1 MVMRCLIAWIDR
13 PDIRDPALA
22 LVSAMNIVIGVL
34 VAQRVVFWKTIA
46 RLFEAMMDEM
56 KSTQLEAFNEVLGL
70 FLKSVEE
77 SKNAKP

>member
-1 MVMRCLIAWIDR
+1 
-13 PDIRDPALA
+13 
-22 LVSAMNIVIGVL
+22 
-34 VAQRVVFWKTIA
+34 
-46 RLFEAMMDEM
+46 MMDEM